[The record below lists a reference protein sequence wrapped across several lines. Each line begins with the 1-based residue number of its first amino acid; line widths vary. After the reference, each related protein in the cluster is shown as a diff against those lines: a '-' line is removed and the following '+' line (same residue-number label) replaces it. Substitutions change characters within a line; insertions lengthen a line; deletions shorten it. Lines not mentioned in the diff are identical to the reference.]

1 MKNTGIIEIENM
13 EFYAFHG
20 HFKEEQVVGNKFLV
34 TVSIHTKVGAAA
46 QSDNLND
53 ALDYQKVY
61 KIIKEQMEIKSY
73 LIENI
78 ADRILDALYRELGD
92 KILHVK
98 LKLSK
103 INPPLG
109 GKIDKVSIIVER

>member
-1 MKNTGIIEIENM
+1 MGFIEIENM
-13 EFYAFHG
+13 EFYAYHG

-34 TVSIHTKVGAAA
+34 TITIETDVYTPGKT
-46 QSDNLND
+46 DNLDD

-61 KIIKEQMEIKSY
+61 KIIKRQMSIKSN

-78 ADRILDALYRELGD
+78 AKRIIDALYVELGD
-92 KILHVK
+92 KIKNIK

-109 GKIDKVSIIVER
+109 GKIDRVSVVIER

>member
-1 MKNTGIIEIENM
+1 MTKTGIIEIENM

-34 TVSIHTKVGAAA
+34 TVSISTEVGAAA
-46 QSDNLND
+46 KSDNLND

-61 KIIKEQMEIKSY
+61 KIIKDQMEIKSY

-92 KILHVK
+92 KILHIK

>member
-1 MKNTGIIEIENM
+1 MKGIIEIENM

-34 TVSIHTKVGAAA
+34 TVAIETEVSEAAKT
-46 QSDNLND
+46 DNLED

-61 KIIKEQMEIKSY
+61 KIIKEQMSVKSY

-78 ADRILDALYRELGD
+78 AERILDALYEELGHRIM
-92 KILHVK
+92 KVR

>member
-1 MKNTGIIEIENM
+1 MIKTGIIEIENM
-13 EFYAFHG
+13 EFYAYHG

-34 TVSIHTKVGAAA
+34 TVSIETRVDAAA
-46 QSDNLND
+46 ESDNLND

-61 KIIKEQMEIKSY
+61 RIIKDQMQIKSY

-78 ADRILDALYRELGD
+78 ADRIVSGLYKELGD
-92 KILHVK
+92 KIIHLR

-103 INPPLG
+103 ITPPLG
-109 GKIDKVSIIVER
+109 GKIDKVSIIVEK

>member
-1 MKNTGIIEIENM
+1 MTKRGVIEIENM

-34 TVSIHTKVGAAA
+34 TVSIVTDVGTAAK
-46 QSDNLND
+46 SDNLDD

-61 KIIKEQMEIKSY
+61 KIIKEQMEIKSF

-78 ADRILDALYRELGD
+78 AGRILDALYKELGD
-92 KILHVK
+92 KIYHIK
-98 LKLSK
+98 LKISK

-109 GKIDKVSIIVER
+109 GKIDKVTIVVEQ